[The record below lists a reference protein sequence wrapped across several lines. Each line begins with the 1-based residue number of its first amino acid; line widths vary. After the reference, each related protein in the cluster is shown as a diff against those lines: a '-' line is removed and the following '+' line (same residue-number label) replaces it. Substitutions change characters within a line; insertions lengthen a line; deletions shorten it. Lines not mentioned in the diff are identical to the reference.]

1 MTDPSTDK
9 RKKTKYDPSY
19 RRLFSHPRMV
29 EDLLKRYVAG
39 EWLDQLDFSTLELV
53 PAHYVDAKTLED
65 RENDL
70 IWRLRSRDDEDD
82 WFYVFIMLEFQS
94 TVERFMGIRVLCYLM
109 LFYQSL
115 IQAGHLTQDGKL
127 PPVLPVVLYNGR
139 RPWTAKVQTADLID
153 ELLGLG
159 EFIPRFKY
167 LVIDETHL
175 TEEELGPLDNPVTAV
190 FQLEQIRGP
199 DQVRQVIETL
209 LDILDDP
216 ELRDLY
222 EDFLGFINAVVI
234 PARLQGQNV
243 LEANDLLEV
252 RSMFAERVMEWTQ
265 EWKAEGVEEGRLEG
279 RQEGKM
285 ELLRSQF
292 ELRFGVLPG
301 WAIERLQKADPET
314 IDRWG
319 RRIFDAQT
327 LEDVLSE
334 S

>member
-1 MTDPSTDK
+1 M
-9 RKKTKYDPSY
+9 
-19 RRLFSHPRMV
+19 
-29 EDLLKRYVAG
+29 
-39 EWLDQLDFSTLELV
+39 
-53 PAHYVDAKTLED
+53 
-65 RENDL
+65 
-70 IWRLRSRDDEDD
+70 
-82 WFYVFIMLEFQS
+82 
-94 TVERFMGIRVLCYLM
+94 
-109 LFYQSL
+109 
-115 IQAGHLTQDGKL
+115 TQDGKL

-222 EDFLGFINAVVI
+222 EDFLSFINAVVI
-234 PARLQGQNV
+234 PARLQGQDV
-243 LEANDLLEV
+243 PEANDLLEV

-265 EWKAEGVEEGRLEG
+265 EWKAEGV
-279 RQEGKM
+279 QEGKL
-285 ELLRSQF
+285 EILQSQL
-292 ELRFGVLPG
+292 ELRFGVLPS
-301 WAIERLQKADPET
+301 WVIDRLQKAEPET
-314 IDRWG
+314 IDRWA
-319 RRIFDAQT
+319 RRVLDAQT
-327 LEDVLSE
+327 IEDVLSE